1 MSKTISMRS
10 IALPAVLAASLA
22 LGACGTTGTRVG
34 TGAAIGA
41 AGGAIGGAIVGSPL
55 TGAAV
60 GAGVGALGGYV
71 YDQAKKDK
79 I

>member
-1 MSKTISMRS
+1 MTITMRRL
-10 IALPAVLAASLA
+10 AVPAVLAASLA

-41 AGGAIGGAIVGSPL
+41 AGGAIGGAIAGAPL

-60 GAGVGALGGYV
+60 GAGVGALGGYI